1 MLKTMIFGAAA
12 LCLMT
17 ACAGTG
23 ADYTPIVDAP
33 PSRALTEDIAHCKG
47 LAQTAS
53 YGGADVQTEAALGA
67 VIGALAGASEDG
79 RWEDALGGALV
90 GAALGGGSKAWEKQ
104 DVRKDIV
111 KSCLSQR
118 GHRVVG

>member
-1 MLKTMIFGAAA
+1 MLKTMIFGAAP

-33 PSRALTEDIAHCKG
+33 PSRALTQDIAACKG

-53 YGGADVQTEAALGA
+53 YGGPDVQSEAALGA
-67 VIGALAGASEDG
+67 AIGALAGASEDG
-79 RWEDALGGALV
+79 NWEDALGGAIL
-90 GAALGGGSKAWEKQ
+90 GAILGGGGKAWDKQ
-104 DVRKDIV
+104 DDRKDIV